1 MLPFFLILKEK
12 KENNTMLK
20 YRESSRDHDFLKSSI
35 YPPVIVRG
43 GILRGIERRGL
54 FDKWGGG
61 GGILFSEDYGINS
74 RHKKTKTKVEKLGH
88 MKFRGHAAEI
98 KNKSEIPSLE
108 KFIAMKVLH
117 S

>member
-1 MLPFFLILKEK
+1 MHVSGAYLHIRTRHLSIIITDNATIFLIRKEK

-20 YRESSRDHDFLKSSI
+20 YSKSSRDHDFLKSSI

-54 FDKWGGG
+54 FDSRGGG
-61 GGILFSEDYGINS
+61 VILFSEDDGINS
-74 RHKKTKTKVEKLGH
+74 RHKKKKTKQQL
-88 MKFRGHAAEI
+88 
-98 KNKSEIPSLE
+98 KSSD
-108 KFIAMKVLH
+108 